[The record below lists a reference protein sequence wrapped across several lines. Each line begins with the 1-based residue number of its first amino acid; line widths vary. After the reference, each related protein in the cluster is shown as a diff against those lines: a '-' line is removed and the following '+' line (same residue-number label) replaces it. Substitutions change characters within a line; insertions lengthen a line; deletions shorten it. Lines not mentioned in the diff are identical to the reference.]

1 MLDKLI
7 EREKEKEI
15 LYKLVLNIA
24 GVDIKEDN
32 RKRKVVYSRIVF
44 TQILIDNNHD
54 PDSIAIFLGRHRTN
68 IYHYLKTF
76 PMIYSQSY
84 FAKELYNKL
93 YEEFYDELSVN
104 PLRHSREE
112 ILEHQLIKLKA
123 ENKKLTNDLIE
134 KELKLKDVKLGYN
147 EDVDVERF
155 LDTFKCI
162 TLNVKKGR
170 EDILSRKIWN
180 TINTVNEILI

>member
-44 TQILIDNNHD
+44 TQILMDNNHD
-54 PDSIAIFLGRHRTN
+54 PESIAIFLGRHRTN

-76 PMIYSQSY
+76 PTIYSQSY

-104 PLRHSREE
+104 PYEWFDREG
-112 ILEHQLIKLKA
+112 
-123 ENKKLTNDLIE
+123 T
-134 KELKLKDVKLGYN
+134 
-147 EDVDVERF
+147 
-155 LDTFKCI
+155 
-162 TLNVKKGR
+162 
-170 EDILSRKIWN
+170 
-180 TINTVNEILI
+180 

>member
-15 LYKLVLNIA
+15 LYKLVLSIV
-24 GVDIKEDN
+24 GVDIKDDN
-32 RKRKVVYSRIVF
+32 RKRKLVYSRIVF
-44 TQILIDNNHD
+44 AKILMDNNHD
-54 PDSIAIFLGRHRTN
+54 PDSIAIFLGRHRTVMYHYIKIFPT
-68 IYHYLKTF
+68 IYH
-76 PMIYSQSY
+76 QSY

-112 ILEHQLIKLKA
+112 ILENELIKLKV
-123 ENKKLTNDLIE
+123 ENKRLTNDLIE
-134 KELKLKDVKLGYN
+134 KELKLKDVKLGKV
-147 EDVDVERF
+147 EGIDVERF
-155 LDTFKCI
+155 MDTFKCI

-170 EDILSRKIWN
+170 EEILSRKIWN
-180 TINTVNEILI
+180 TINTVNEISI